1 MNDVLPL
8 ALPGQVPRDGG
19 FEFQK
24 KKKPATGYGVNSVTF
39 GDEVLK
45 NRSRAGNLDGIL
57 PGKLLKNKKT
67 QTGEYNDGCVKT
79 F

>member
-1 MNDVLPL
+1 MSFHLP
-8 ALPGQVPRDGG
+8 
-19 FEFQK
+19 FQAKYHGTGDLNSK

-79 F
+79 S